1 MRYTY
6 PIILCAFSLFYST
19 LYGQEKKTPLI
30 NGEFKNLK
38 MEQFVQQIES
48 KTNYHFY
55 YDPNQFDS
63 LQINISVKDQ
73 PLQKVLELALAD
85 STFHFAIDQYNNV
98 FVIKN
103 KSIRTDLPVGFFNK
117 IRNQ

>member
-1 MRYTY
+1 MRYIY
-6 PIILCAFSLFYST
+6 LIILCAFSLFYST

-30 NGEFKNLK
+30 NGD
-38 MEQFVQQIES
+38 
-48 KTNYHFY
+48 

-98 FVIKN
+98 FAIKN

-117 IRNQ
+117 IRNQKIGPK